1 MCVCVCMFTA
11 CIWLE
16 SKPHRQ
22 VHHPHTHT
30 MFLNKVAR
38 LSTTTVRS
46 ISIARSIPKPTNKV
60 PDVETFLKVIGR
72 DCVEFKDT
80 YENKWDNLFSWD
92 GPVLKEKGVPIQ
104 QRKYILSQ
112 VENFRVSGD
121 QAIKEIKR
129 GKKSFFG
136 GERKR
141 KAFKAKWIAIA
152 RSERK
157 E

>member
-1 MCVCVCMFTA
+1 
-11 CIWLE
+11 
-16 SKPHRQ
+16 
-22 VHHPHTHT
+22 

-46 ISIARSIPKPTNKV
+46 ISIARSVPKPTNKV